1 MKFSKWRIASLSVLC
16 IFLAPFIVA
25 EETLLAKVYRDY
37 PGYIESPTCKKPE
50 KAPDVVN
57 QPAAR
62 NHSPEMVAAEES
74 TAKRRA
80 KKVYRD
86 YPAFLETP
94 TCINPRMAPSYIA
107 QPDVKKNDAA
117 EQLAAEQLAAEQLAA
132 EQLAAEQLAAE
143 QLAAEQL

>member
-16 IFLAPFIVA
+16 IFLAPFVVA

-50 KAPDVVN
+50 KAPVVVK
-57 QPAAR
+57 QPAVK
-62 NHSPEMVAAEES
+62 NPSPDMVAAEES

-86 YPAFLETP
+86 YPAYLETQ
-94 TCINPRMAPSYIA
+94 TCINPRMAPG
-107 QPDVKKNDAA
+107 
-117 EQLAAEQLAAEQLAA
+117 
-132 EQLAAEQLAAE
+132 
-143 QLAAEQL
+143 